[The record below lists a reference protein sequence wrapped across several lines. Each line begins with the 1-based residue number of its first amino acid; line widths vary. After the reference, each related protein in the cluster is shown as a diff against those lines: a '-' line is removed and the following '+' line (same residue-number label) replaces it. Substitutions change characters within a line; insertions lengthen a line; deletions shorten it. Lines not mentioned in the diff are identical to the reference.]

1 MAGRIFLT
9 YSLIMKKEKEKNMS
23 TAKIS
28 LVNVSKSYF
37 SDNEVTQALHKINLD
52 FYFGEFVAITGESGG
67 GKSTLLNVI
76 GGMDNYDEG
85 EMYVDGE
92 ATFQYDESEWENYRR
107 KKIGY
112 IFQDYS
118 LIGHYTVTDNIVSG
132 LLAMGKDREEAE
144 KLAENY
150 IEKVG
155 LKGYEKH
162 PANELSSGQK
172 QRLSIARALAKQT
185 GVIIADEPTGNLDS
199 ETGLSIIKLLKEI
212 SSECLVI
219 MVTHNYSQAEPY
231 VTRKI
236 RLHEGMIISDIKV
249 GEGEN
254 LENAE
259 SGNGEI
265 ENEKKNESKNVH
277 SGRAIISK
285 RDIGYAYFFAKLNVK
300 TQRAKALLFTFFL
313 FVVSTVSFVLI
324 GELCLK
330 SDDIFTK
337 EYETSSF
344 ARKDEKRIVVKKKN
358 GSEFTSSDMDKI
370 KKIRYVNNVDSCD
383 YANDI
388 NYYIF
393 QDKDYEI
400 QYGQRIE
407 ERDMTGSGSVSFINN
422 DKFMS
427 SADRISKADLK
438 KGTLPEKRNDIV
450 MYSDDE
456 SIIGKTYK
464 CYFSAANIWDT
475 NEYYVTEVTVTG
487 ILKEETEQV
496 YFSKELCNML
506 SMHLDSGEFRLLYEY
521 DHSMGD
527 YKTKRLL
534 IPVIN
539 DELKENEI
547 MLSKNLGEEGPG
559 PGEFTLRFQK
569 LDENRDAK
577 GKYVEQQVEVLE
589 QQNDN
594 TRNFMEVSSAFFNKY
609 YKAKCTQ
616 ISVYIDSYAK
626 TDNVLK
632 KLNKNGYYA
641 ISTYR
646 AGATIS
652 NETKANQRLVVM
664 GICLAGLLV
673 MFIAE
678 FFILKAMMSIK
689 IKEFL
694 VLKFIGMKM
703 QILRL
708 ISYIEMGIYCILALA
723 VTFVLMFILKL
734 FSIDFI
740 TEIEWYYTFAG
751 YVCFILYN
759 IFVCIITVTG
769 FNHLLK
775 GRLRQ

>member
-1 MAGRIFLT
+1 
-9 YSLIMKKEKEKNMS
+9 MS

-37 SDNEVTQALHKINLD
+37 SENEVTQALHKINLD

-92 ATFQYDESEWENYRR
+92 ATFQYDEHEWEEYRR
-107 KKIGY
+107 NKIGY

-118 LIGHYTVTDNIVSG
+118 LIGHYTAIDNIVSG
-132 LLAMGKDREEAE
+132 LLAMGKDSKEAE
-144 KLAENY
+144 RLAKIY

-155 LKGYEKH
+155 LKGYETH
-162 PANELSSGQK
+162 QANELSSGQK

-212 SSECLVI
+212 SKECLVI

-249 GEGEN
+249 GEDDNVVKADDKDNRVEDNDKKKQQIKEGKE
-254 LENAE
+254 EI
-259 SGNGEI
+259 GN
-265 ENEKKNESKNVH
+265 NDV
-277 SGRAIISK
+277 R
-285 RDIGYAYFFAKLNVK
+285 YAAFFAKLNFK
-300 TQRAKALLFTFFL
+300 TQHAKAMLFTFFL
-313 FVVSTVSFVLI
+313 FIISTISFVLI

-330 SDDIFTK
+330 GDDIFTK
-337 EYETSSF
+337 DYEKSSF
-344 ARKDEKRIVVKKKN
+344 AGKSDKRIVAKKKDSKEITN
-358 GSEFTSSDMDKI
+358 SDIDKI
-370 KKIRYVNNVDSCD
+370 KKIRYVNYVDSCD

-400 QYGQRIE
+400 QYGQRIG
-407 ERDMTGSGSVSFINN
+407 ERDINGSGSVSFINN
-422 DKFMS
+422 DKFMAS
-427 SADRISKADLK
+427 TDCITKDDLR
-438 KGTLPEKRNDIV
+438 KGTLPKNRNDIV

-456 SIIGKTYK
+456 SLIGKEYK
-464 CYFSAANIWDT
+464 CYFSAQNIWDT
-475 NEYYVTEVTVTG
+475 NEYYETEVTVTG
-487 ILKEETEQV
+487 ILKKETDQI
-496 YFSKELCNML
+496 YFSKDLCNML

-521 DHSMGD
+521 DHSMED
-527 YKTKRLL
+527 YKTKRAV
-534 IPVIN
+534 IPVIS
-539 DELKENEI
+539 DDLKGNEVRV
-547 MLSKNLGEEGPG
+547 SKNLNEDAPEAGEL
-559 PGEFTLRFQK
+559 TLRFQE

-577 GKYVEQQVEVLE
+577 GEYIEQQVKVLDE
-589 QQNDN
+589 KNN
-594 TRNFMEVSSAFFNKY
+594 STRNFMEVSSEFYKKY
-609 YKAKCTQ
+609 YKAKYTQ
-616 ISVYIDSYAK
+616 VSVYIDSYAK
-626 TDNVLK
+626 TDKVMK
-632 KLNKNGYYA
+632 KLNKIGYYT

-646 AGATIS
+646 AGAVVG
-652 NETKANQRLVVM
+652 NETKANQRLIIM
-664 GICLAGLLV
+664 GICVAGLTV
-673 MFIAE
+673 MFIAG
-678 FFILKAMMSIK
+678 FFILRAMMSIK
-689 IKEFL
+689 IKEYL

-703 QILRL
+703 NILRL
-708 ISYIEMGIYCILALA
+708 ISYFEIAIYCILAMVL
-723 VTFVLMFILKL
+723 TLILMFILKVIGVS
-734 FSIDFI
+734 FV
-740 TEIEWYYTFAG
+740 TEIAWYYSFFG
-751 YVCFILYN
+751 YICFVLYN